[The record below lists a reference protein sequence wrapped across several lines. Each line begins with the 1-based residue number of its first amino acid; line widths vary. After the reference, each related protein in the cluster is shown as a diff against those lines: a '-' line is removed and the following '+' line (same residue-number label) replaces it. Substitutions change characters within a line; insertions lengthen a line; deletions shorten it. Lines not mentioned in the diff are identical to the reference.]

1 MFDLASQDLSR
12 LLHLQLLIA
21 RAGQRDSLQW
31 WDDESLTS
39 SGAYVVERVF
49 VGAPQ
54 LTAQRLAL
62 RAAVSRH
69 TDALA
74 DFYTATHLFHLD
86 EQRQTELAL
95 RGVPLP
101 SDIDLQTPI
110 SDMTAFRDRLLS
122 IVGTA
127 PNYEPVGK
135 VGLNNTQRIRL
146 STNASPILEKAAALA
161 WTYAASKVGK
171 PVFPYL
177 LVERD

>member
-1 MFDLASQDLSR
+1 MFDLAWQDLSR
-12 LLHLQLLIA
+12 LLQLQLLIA

-62 RAAVSRH
+62 RAAASRH
-69 TDALA
+69 AAALA

-95 RGVPLP
+95 RGVRLP
-101 SDIDLQTPI
+101 SEIDLQTPI
-110 SDMTAFRDRLLS
+110 SDMTAFHDRLLS
-122 IVGTA
+122 IVGT
-127 PNYEPVGK
+127 PPKFEPAGK

-146 STNASPILEKAAALA
+146 TVNASTILEKAVALA
-161 WTYAASKVGK
+161 WAYTVSKVGH
-171 PVFPYL
+171 PVFPYFM
-177 LVERD
+177 ERS